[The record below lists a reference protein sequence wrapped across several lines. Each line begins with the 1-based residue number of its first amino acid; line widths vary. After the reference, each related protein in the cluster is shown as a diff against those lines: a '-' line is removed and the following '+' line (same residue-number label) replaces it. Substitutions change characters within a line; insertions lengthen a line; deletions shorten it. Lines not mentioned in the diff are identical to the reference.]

1 MKIAILFDEISP
13 WDVLADRDVLQQV
26 KIVTDSLSR
35 LGHEWSLVPCTLD
48 LMAFKDDVIDWKP
61 DICFN
66 VLDTLDSKDSLC
78 HLPIE
83 VLDANGIKHTGPN
96 GLAIAMATRKLQM
109 KDILNRHNI
118 PTPKYLTKNTL
129 VNGRVE
135 FGKWIIKSS
144 EADGSNGM
152 SDTSVVDG
160 DVKSII
166 THLQSSCGVFA
177 EQYIDGREFTV
188 PFLCGKTLPVVEVTY
203 NDYPEGKPKIL
214 AQAAKWQP
222 ESFESKHTGIQFPIG
237 HGSRLIWEIRDI
249 TGRCIDLFNLRG
261 WGRIDFRVCEN
272 PNEPLEGQIPYV
284 IDINSNCFLAPD
296 AWWAQSLD
304 RENIEFD
311 SAIQSIID
319 EAI

>member
-66 VLDTLDSKDSLC
+66 VLDTLDSKDSLS

-83 VLDANGIKHTGPN
+83 VLDAHGIKHTGPD
-96 GLAIAMATRKLQM
+96 GLALAMSTRKLQV
-109 KDILNRHNI
+109 KNILNRHGV

-129 VNGRVE
+129 VNCRVE

-144 EADGSNGM
+144 EADGSSGM
-152 SDTSVVDG
+152 SDGNVVDG
-160 DVKSII
+160 DVEAI
-166 THLQSSCGVFA
+166 TTLLRSHSDVFA
-177 EQYIDGREFTV
+177 EEYIDGREFTV
-188 PFLCGKTLPVVEVTY
+188 PFLCGETLPIVEVTY

-214 AQAAKWQP
+214 ATAAKWQP
-222 ESFESKHTGIQFPIG
+222 ESFEAKHTDINF
-237 HGSRLIWEIRDI
+237 DI
-249 TGRCIDLFNLRG
+249 TDTYLPGVLNDITLECVRLFNLRG
-261 WGRIDFRVCEN
+261 WGRIDFRVY
-272 PNEPLEGQIPYV
+272 EPGDCFGAQSPYV

-296 AWWAQSLD
+296 AWWAGSLAYAG
-304 RENIEFD
+304 IKFD
-311 SAIQSIID
+311 DAIQQIID
-319 EAI
+319 EAL